1 MSTIKELLNQEE
13 AEIKSL
19 EKVVNDNLSSDKIL
33 TSKLLEVENDDEA
46 TFGQRL
52 SDKVAD
58 FGGSWT
64 FILGFGAFIV
74 VWIILNSFWMKNKGA
89 DPYPFIL
96 LNLMLSCLAAL
107 QAPIIMMSQNRQE
120 EKDRRRARSD
130 YMINL
135 KSEIEIRNLHEK
147 IDKFQQTHNDL
158 VQKLL
163 EEKKI

>member
-1 MSTIKELLNQEE
+1 MNTIKELLNQEE

-19 EKVVNDNLSSDKIL
+19 EKVVNDNLRSDNIL
-33 TSKLLEVENDDEA
+33 SSKLLEIENDEEA
-46 TFGQRL
+46 TLGQKL

-58 FGGSWT
+58 FGGSWA
-64 FILGFGAFIV
+64 FILGFGAFIFI
-74 VWIILNSFWMKNKGA
+74 WIILNSLWMKNRGA

-135 KSEIEIRNLHEK
+135 KSEIEIRNLHDK
-147 IDKFQQTHNDL
+147 IDKFQQTHNEL

-163 EEKKI
+163 EDKKI